1 MSRLRISPQLR
12 FPNQHRN
19 QNARHPCPLGSMIL
33 GVERHNP
40 LLPIY
45 HDEEQPQ
52 FLVYYGFEVITIV
65 PADTEGPAI
74 DHE

>member
-1 MSRLRISPQLR
+1 
-12 FPNQHRN
+12 
-19 QNARHPCPLGSMIL
+19 MIL

-65 PADTEGPAI
+65 PADTEGPAV